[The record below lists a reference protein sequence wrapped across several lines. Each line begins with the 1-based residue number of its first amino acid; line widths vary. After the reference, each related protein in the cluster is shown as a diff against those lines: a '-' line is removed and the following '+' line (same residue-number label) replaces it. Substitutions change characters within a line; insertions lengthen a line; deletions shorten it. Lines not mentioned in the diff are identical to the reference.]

1 MGNNGWVDVNQNNDG
16 WVDVPSGAPDISP
29 PDISSLGPQ
38 IQSNP
43 TVAASPAPTSLAE
56 KIGTAIQQANEHPL
70 NALGSAVGKIA
81 ERLGV
86 SPQTI
91 ASIGENISGTLE
103 PETLMGIPGVGPM
116 ATGIENVG
124 VAARNLGT
132 SAEGFLPAATEV
144 TPAAA
149 AAERLGSPMPRVIT
163 SGSPLEQA
171 GAAAVSQTPVGQKLS
186 NATSATYD
194 AMGKNVQ
201 DVTQTLGS
209 GNQAV
214 AGERARGALETYI
227 KSISREAEGKLYD
240 NVDQMV
246 SPDVRRP
253 LLATQE
259 AVGKIEARRANS
271 FQGGTSPA
279 VASVEKALAA
289 PEGLNY
295 QGAKDLR
302 TSIRG
307 QLDQGLL
314 PNPEAREMQAVYDG
328 LTSDIRATVKK
339 AGGDQA
345 VSAWEQANTQAAT
358 MSRVRRN
365 LVKITNKTNDA
376 DIANSVIAYASS
388 SNRGDIKQ
396 LVRVRDA
403 VPPSVMDD
411 IASVWTSRL
420 GQDNKGNFSPTL
432 FLRDQNKLTTAG
444 KRILMRSADNK
455 KLLGI
460 LDDVGELAKKAD
472 NMQKY
477 INTSKTAPTMWM
489 LSLPGLLYAKPMETV
504 GMLLGGS
511 VMSHI
516 WSKPATAQP
525 MLNWVKAYGMAA
537 RYRTAGS
544 TTLLANASKTLA
556 FSIARDLNIPQLVP
570 RITQEIQG
578 ISPIQA
584 QSQQNQGP
592 GIGNQQP
599 Q

>member
-1 MGNNGWVDVNQNNDG
+1 MANYFDQYDSA
-16 WVDVPSGAPDISP
+16 SGSNHFDQYDTASP

-38 IQSNP
+38 VTPNP
-43 TVAASPAPTSLAE
+43 SVTSSSAEPSLAE
-56 KIGTAIQQANEHPL
+56 QIGTAELMSIPGVGPIL
-70 NALGSAVGKIA
+70 NSGKIAGAVGKAA
-81 ERLGV
+81 EWLGV
-86 SPQTI
+86 PHQTV
-91 ASIGENISGTLE
+91 ANIGENISGALE
-103 PETLMGIPGVGPM
+103 PSTLMGIPGVGPM

-124 VAARNLGT
+124 VAARNLGS
-132 SAEGFLPAATEV
+132 SAEGFLPAASETA
-144 TPAAA
+144 PAAA

-163 SGSPLEQA
+163 SGSPWEQA

-186 NATSATYD
+186 AATQATYD

-214 AGERARGALETYI
+214 AGEAARTGLETYI
-227 KSISREAEGKLYD
+227 KSISREEEGKLYD
-240 NVDQMV
+240 SVDQMV

-259 AVGKIEARRANS
+259 AVGKIEARRGNA
-271 FQGGTSPA
+271 FQTGVSPA
-279 VASVEKALAA
+279 VASVEKAIAA

-295 QGAKDLR
+295 QGVKDLR

-314 PNPEAREMQAVYDG
+314 PGPEAREMQAVYDG

-345 VSAWEQANTQAAT
+345 VSAWEEANSKAAT
-358 MSRVRRN
+358 MSRVRKS
-365 LVKITNKTNDA
+365 LVKLTNKTNDA
-376 DIANSVIAYASS
+376 DIANSIISYASS
-388 SNRGDIKQ
+388 SRVGDIKQ

-411 IASVWTSRL
+411 VASVWTSRL
-420 GQDNKGNFSPTL
+420 GLDNKGNFSPTL
-432 FLRDQNKLTTAG
+432 FLRDKNKLSTAG
-444 KRILMRSADNK
+444 QRILMRSADNK
-455 KLLGI
+455 KLMGI
-460 LDDVGELAKKAD
+460 LDDVGELAKKAND
-472 NMQKY
+472 MQKY
-477 INTSKTAPTMWM
+477 INTSKTAPTAWL
-489 LSLPGLLYAKPMETV
+489 LSLPALMYAKPMETI
-504 GMLLGGS
+504 GMLLGGT
-511 VMSHI
+511 VMSHL

-525 MLNWVKAYGMAA
+525 TLNWLKAYGMAA

-556 FSIARDLNIPQLVP
+556 LSISKDLNIPQLVP

-592 GIGNQQP
+592 GIGNQ
-599 Q
+599 